1 MKKIITPLL
10 LSLCFLFSNTI
21 NAQLC
26 TDIPIA
32 LVGTPFDFI
41 ASDVISYGD
50 SMLIFELK
58 NQHPTQFFAY
68 PQAKLVAL
76 TPLPPGMSLAPV
88 NLDWMVFASAW
99 NVDSVALVRIYYNVE
114 EPITENY
121 IVTMQIWV
129 NNLSPVTDS
138 CYFLKDY
145 GVNLNPTPMAVNT
158 LESQKLHIFPNPIA
172 ANQPITIQNIQSLN
186 LQQFT
191 ITNLVGELIK
201 SGTIQN
207 NTIPTTDLNKGFYL
221 LTILVDN
228 GFKQTFKI
236 LID

>member
-10 LSLCFLFSNTI
+10 FSLFYLFSNNLT
-21 NAQLC
+21 AQLC
-26 TDIPIA
+26 NDIPIS
-32 LVGTPFDFI
+32 LVGAPFNLV

-50 SMLIFELK
+50 SMLTFELK

-76 TPLPPGMSLAPV
+76 APLPPGMSLATV

-114 EPITENY
+114 EPITENFT
-121 IVTMQIWV
+121 VPMQIWV

-138 CYFLKDY
+138 CYFSKNY
-145 GVNLNPTPMAVNT
+145 VVNLNPTPMAVNT
-158 LESQKLHIFPNPIA
+158 LESQTLHIFPNPIA
-172 ANQPITIQNIQSLN
+172 ANQPISIQNNQSLN